1 METHPVKIVRVLAR
15 MNIGGPA
22 LHAVFLTERLN
33 AAKFR
38 STLVTGVVGQSE
50 GDMLYFAQQRG
61 VIPLVLPDL
70 GREISWWSDLGAVWK
85 LYRLLV
91 RERPDIVH
99 THTSKA
105 GAVGRVAAILAR
117 VPVRIH
123 TFHGHVFHDYFGPLK
138 TKLFIW
144 IERCLARLTT
154 KIVTISQAQLIE
166 LSDRYR
172 IAPRDKFCVIPLGL
186 DLAPYLTQRRE
197 QELQGA
203 SRNGREAVIGLVGR
217 LVPVKNPE
225 MAVRVLQRLTQ
236 KGEGE
241 RPIRLMIVGDG
252 ELRWNLQESVRKAG
266 LQERVVFTGWRRELA
281 DLYGKL
287 DLVILTSLNE
297 GTPVA
302 LLEAMAAGL
311 PFVATRV
318 GGVLDLT
325 VGAEQVV
332 CGSKGHPRFSLFS
345 NGAVAET
352 NDVEGFAAAVKYLLK
367 DPLTMRR
374 MGCEGRKFATERYS
388 LERLLRDT
396 EKLYLDCLSGAVS
409 PVKGAPCII

>member
-1 METHPVKIVRVLAR
+1 METRPVKIVRILAR
-15 MNIGGPA
+15 MNVGGPA
-22 LHAVFLTERLN
+22 IHAVFLTQRLN
-33 AAKFR
+33 AARFR

-61 VIPLVLPDL
+61 VIPFILPEL
-70 GREISWWSDLGAVWK
+70 GRDISWWSDLRSIWK
-85 LYRLLV
+85 LYRLFV
-91 RERPDIVH
+91 HERPDIVH

-105 GAVGRVAAILAR
+105 GVVGRVAAILAR
-117 VPVRIH
+117 VPIRIH

-144 IERCLARLTT
+144 IERCLACLTT
-154 KIVTISQAQLIE
+154 KIVTISQAQLVE

-197 QELQGA
+197 QEFQGVRR
-203 SRNGREAVIGLVGR
+203 SSREAVIGLVGR

-236 KGEGE
+236 KGESE

-252 ELRWNLQESVRKAG
+252 ELRCDLQDSVRKAG
-266 LQERVVFTGWRRELA
+266 LQERVIFTCWRRDLA

-325 VGAEQVV
+325 AGAEQVV
-332 CGSKGHPRFSLFS
+332 CGSNGQPRFSLFL
-345 NGAVAET
+345 NGAVAGA
-352 NDVEGFAAAVKYLLK
+352 NDVEGFAAAVKYLLR
-367 DPLTMRR
+367 DPLTMWR
-374 MGCEGRKFATERYS
+374 MGSEGRKFTAERYS

-396 EKLYLDCLSGAVS
+396 EKLYLDCLHSAVS
-409 PVKGAPCII
+409 PVKGVPCII

>member
-1 METHPVKIVRVLAR
+1 METRPVKIVRVLAR
-15 MNIGGPA
+15 MNVGGPA
-22 LHAVFLTERLN
+22 IHAVFLTQRLN
-33 AAKFR
+33 AARFR

-61 VIPLVLPDL
+61 VIPFILPEL
-70 GREISWWSDLGAVWK
+70 GREISWWSDLRSIWK
-85 LYRLLV
+85 LYRLFV
-91 RERPDIVH
+91 HERPDIVH

-105 GAVGRVAAILAR
+105 GVVGRVAAILAR
-117 VPVRIH
+117 VPIIIH

-154 KIVTISQAQLIE
+154 KIVTISQAQLVE

-203 SRNGREAVIGLVGR
+203 SRNGSEAVIGLVGR

-225 MAVRVLQRLTQ
+225 MAVRVLQRLMQ
-236 KGEGE
+236 KGESE

-252 ELRWNLQESVRKAG
+252 ELRLGLQEWVRKAG
-266 LQERVVFTGWRRELA
+266 LEEKVIFTGWQRELA
-281 DLYGKL
+281 SLYGKL

-332 CGSKGHPRFSLFS
+332 CGSNGQPRFSLFS
-345 NGAVAET
+345 NGAVAEA
-352 NDVEGFAAAVKYLLK
+352 NDVEGFAAAVQYLLK

-374 MGCEGRKFATERYS
+374 MGSEGRKFTTERYS

-396 EKLYLDCLSGAVS
+396 EKLYLDCLNSAVS
-409 PVKGAPCII
+409 PVKGVPCII